1 MDKLTKR
8 YVIGTH
14 VMWFEIEMYNDFIN
28 GMVNLLET
36 VENKENVTID
46 LCFNMLQHF
55 EKIDENKD
63 RLYQK
68 KKRARKILN
77 KLLTKS
83 NPLKTCLVTV

>member
-1 MDKLTKR
+1 MTKLTKK

-46 LCFNMLQHF
+46 LCLNMLEHF
-55 EKIDENKD
+55 EKDT
-63 RLYQK
+63 L
-68 KKRARKILN
+68 
-77 KLLTKS
+77 
-83 NPLKTCLVTV
+83 